1 MSPLMQQRFHR
12 FRQNKLGFRCLIV
25 FLIIFILSLC
35 AEWLANDRPLL
46 VRYQQTFY
54 FPILKDL
61 ASSIPLMF
69 SDPDRVGEM
78 AISVARDP
86 RSPFNFP

>member
-35 AEWLANDRPLL
+35 AEWLANDR
-46 VRYQQTFY
+46 V
-54 FPILKDL
+54 
-61 ASSIPLMF
+61 AS
-69 SDPDRVGEM
+69 
-78 AISVARDP
+78 
-86 RSPFNFP
+86 

>member
-35 AEWLANDRPLL
+35 AEVIANDRPLL

-54 FPILKDL
+54 FPILKDY
-61 ASSIPLMF
+61 P
-69 SDPDRVGEM
+69 
-78 AISVARDP
+78 
-86 RSPFNFP
+86 